1 MKYVRGV
8 CQRFLS
14 DTNGSGISN
23 MFSFAP
29 TWFIVSGVFLMNV
42 QLSRNYMQRDMVDH
56 AAAIAA
62 DTAMKTICADARDFG
77 GASQG
82 EFTGGRA
89 SAIRASVEP
98 VLGLV
103 AQGQASA
110 LSKDDQT
117 CKVTAR
123 PVHGGIPG
131 SRQVE
136 VEVRCEFPCDLP
148 FAAQMMCSGSP
159 RHVTF
164 AAKQTTVA
172 MGCDMRDGA

>member
-14 DTNGSGISN
+14 DTNGSGVSN
-23 MFSFAP
+23 MFAFAP

-62 DTAMKTICADARDFG
+62 DTAMKTICADGRDFG

-89 SAIRASVEP
+89 SAIRASVDP
-98 VLGLV
+98 VLGL
-103 AQGQASA
+103 ASNDA
-110 LSKDDQT
+110 QT
-117 CKVTAR
+117 CQVTAR
-123 PVHGGIPG
+123 PKHGGTPG

-164 AAKQTTVA
+164 VAKQTTVA

>member
-1 MKYVRGV
+1 MKYVRRV

-62 DTAMKTICADARDFG
+62 DTAMKTICADARDVG
-77 GASQG
+77 AASQG

-103 AQGQASA
+103 
-110 LSKDDQT
+110 SKDDNT
-117 CKVTAR
+117 CRVTAR
-123 PVHGGIPG
+123 PKPGGTPG

-136 VEVRCEFPCDLP
+136 VEVHCEFPCDLP

-164 AAKQTTVA
+164 EAKQTTVA
-172 MGCDMRDGA
+172 MGCDMRDGV